1 MISFDVKILTHDA
14 STNKGRFATKI
25 GQVKIG
31 NNVFIGAGAII
42 LCGVSIGDNVIVGAG
57 TVVTHNIPSNLVV
70 GGNPAR
76 VISTFDE
83 WKRKNK
89 RRRETQH
96 YFDEMPWQEWFDA
109 DEEHKKM
116 MVDIF
121 RKNGWIWILLM
132 IIKLQGVL
140 YEI

>member
-1 MISFDVKILTHDA
+1 MLKILTYDA

-116 MVDIF
+116 MVDTLEKTGGYGF
-121 RKNGWIWILLM
+121 F
-132 IIKLQGVL
+132 
-140 YEI
+140 

>member
-57 TVVTHNIPSNLVV
+57 SVVTNNIPSNLVV

-76 VISTFDE
+76 
-83 WKRKNK
+83 
-89 RRRETQH
+89 
-96 YFDEMPWQEWFDA
+96 EWFDA

-116 MVDIF
+116 MVDTLEKTGGYGF
-121 RKNGWIWILLM
+121 F
-132 IIKLQGVL
+132 
-140 YEI
+140 